1 MPTAAEADTSGHR
14 TPSLTFPSPGLTRG
28 SRRRGK
34 WGHRPGSQAHG
45 LGWAGARAVLAL
57 SGLAAL
63 SGCGL
68 FSASSPSP
76 EPAAASAGA
85 CPTVAILRPLAQT
98 AVFAPGAAPQPTGV
112 AFYGI
117 LSDVE
122 SKCVRSGD
130 SVLVTL
136 DTVVIGERGPA
147 VGAATTADLQ
157 YFIAAAGPDD
167 KILSKR
173 TLPVQI
179 ALPAG
184 ARRAGIT
191 DRVEEWVPLAG
202 RSPAEVK
209 VLLGFQQSPEVVQF
223 YKNFRGR

>member
-1 MPTAAEADTSGHR
+1 VPSG
-14 TPSLTFPSPGLTRG
+14 S
-28 SRRRGK
+28 SRA
-34 WGHRPGSQAHG
+34 SASSFAQVA
-45 LGWAGARAVLAL
+45 LVLSA
-57 SGLAAL
+57 LAAL
-63 SGCGL
+63 SGCSL
-68 FSASSPSP
+68 FSSSSS
-76 EPAAASAGA
+76 EPAASGAGA
-85 CPTVAILRPLAQT
+85 CPTVAILGPLAQT
-98 AVFAPGAAPQPTGV
+98 AVFAPGAPRTPTGV

-130 SVLVTL
+130 AVLVTL
-136 DTVVIGERGPA
+136 DTVLIGERGPA
-147 VGAATTADLQ
+147 VGTASTADLQ

-167 KILSKR
+167 TVLSKR

-191 DRVEEWVPLAG
+191 DHVEEWVPLAG
-202 RSPAEVK
+202 HSPAEVK